1 MSSKDKNLAFSVE
14 PLCLR
19 VGYHSEPL
27 VGASIGRLVVDTGRE
42 PRIQRRRWRDI
53 LEVRSGGKAI
63 SDKLILLIAVINY
76 D

>member
-19 VGYHSEPL
+19 VGYRSEP
-27 VGASIGRLVVDTGRE
+27 LVVDTGRE